1 MHNCGYTVSEDDA
14 DTGDVATIQATFLN
28 EPDPVAASFTYNHLG
43 QRVSKTV
50 GTTTTY
56 FIYDEQGNLIS
67 ELDTNGNTLTDYIYL
82 DGQRIAI
89 VEGNGS
95 TEDIY
100 FTMNDHLGQTYA
112 LTNNDGTSS
121 TIVLPSVSL
130 NRELIA

>member
-1 MHNCGYTVSEDDA
+1 MSEDDA

-43 QRVSKTV
+43 QRVSKTT
-50 GTTTTY
+50 GTSPNEVTTY
-56 FIYDEQGNLIS
+56 FIYDEKGNLIS

-82 DGQRIAI
+82 EGQRIAI